1 MKKITEE
8 LYYDN
13 GSRLYHF
20 HPAKTDGCV
29 VETGRFYPFELFRKS
44 AAFDGVEVDQ
54 FKMRVDSIYGRKGA
68 RPRNYEVLVEYYLA
82 QCFGNLTI
90 FDDEVLDS
98 YILARLLPEVRRNGS
113 RRIFDDAILTSPHLM
128 GQRKH
133 ALVRQLDDLLTASR
147 RDALD
152 MAKFHADTNRLLG
165 IGNISEGAAAAYQEM
180 TAELLGEGRRALQR
194 WGVVNGL
201 QVPVLKFRTWM
212 NSFARRRGNEDKKL
226 ALDMLSYESRAAMH
240 RCYSAV
246 WFELLKHL
254 EKKYQLDEASLQFH
268 RLMHFDV
275 QLQSNLPESY
285 FHLFHGHIFAL
296 HPGLDLF
303 FETRTGGELIG
314 DYLRGGTADE
324 PFRRLLNGF
333 CVALGDYYV
342 RSADCADERKRSS
355 RDEKCADIEEVAASQ
370 MKGSGRRRLTG
381 PKRDDR
387 EDPADGRRSRGR
399 RV

>member
-1 MKKITEE
+1 MTKITEE
-8 LYYDN
+8 IYYDN
-13 GSRLYHF
+13 GSMCFHF
-20 HPAKTDGCV
+20 HPAKKDGFV
-29 VETGRFYPFELFRKS
+29 VETGRFYSFELFRKS

-113 RRIFDDAILTSPHLM
+113 RRIFDDAILTSPHLV
-128 GQRKH
+128 GQRKQ
-133 ALVRQLDDLLTASR
+133 ALVRQLDDLLAASR

-152 MAKFHADTNRLLG
+152 MAAFHATTNRMLG
-165 IGNISEGAAAAYQEM
+165 VENISEAAAAAYQEL
-180 TAELLGEGRRALQR
+180 TAELLGEGRRAVQR
-194 WGVVNGL
+194 WGVVDGL
-201 QVPVLKFRTWM
+201 QVPVLKFRNWM
-212 NSFARRRGNEDKKL
+212 KTFARRSGNEDRKL

-254 EKKYQLDEASLQFH
+254 EQKYELDEASLQFH

-296 HPGLDLF
+296 HPGLNLF
-303 FETRTGGELIG
+303 FETPTGGELIG

-342 RSADCADERKRSS
+342 RSEYCSDERKRSS
-355 RDEKCADIEEVAASQ
+355 RDEKCADIEAVAAAQS
-370 MKGSGRRRLTG
+370 KGRGRRRLTG

-387 EDPADGRRSRGR
+387 EDRADGRRPR
-399 RV
+399 RRD